1 MESMLTGKGIEIL
14 LVVAAV
20 ALVLYMLGIPGG
32 VIALVG
38 VGVWA
43 LTLVA
48 QGGHMEGNP
57 YKRMRYTSPPS
68 FVTVTQY
75 QKRREQEVKDQASTE
90 VTVFMFLLGL
100 EFMLVGLVAHL
111 LPWSIWSVL

>member
-1 MESMLTGKGIEIL
+1 MLTRKGVRVL
-14 LVVAAV
+14 LGVAFIAC
-20 ALVLYMLGIPGG
+20 LLYIIGIPGG

-57 YKRMRYTSPPS
+57 YKRMGYQRTMPS

-75 QKRREQEVKDQASTE
+75 QKRLAVEATDHGKTQ
-90 VTVFMFLLGL
+90 VTIFMF
-100 EFMLVGLVAHL
+100 LVGLVFILIGIMAHL

>member
-1 MESMLTGKGIEIL
+1 MLTRKGVKVL
-14 LVVAAV
+14 LGVAFIAY
-20 ALVLYMLGIPGG
+20 LLYILGIPGS
-32 VIALVG
+32 VIGLVG

-48 QGGHMEGNP
+48 QGGHVEGNP
-57 YKRMRYTSPPS
+57 YKRMRYTGLPS

-75 QKRREQEVKDQASTE
+75 QKRQAEESTDQGRTE
-90 VTVFMFLLGL
+90 VTIFMF
-100 EFMLVGLVAHL
+100 LVGLVFILVGLMAHL

>member
-1 MESMLTGKGIEIL
+1 MLTRKGIEVL

-75 QKRREQEVKDQASTE
+75 QKRQAEEAADHAKTE
-90 VTVFMFLLGL
+90 VTIFMFLLGL

-111 LPWSIWSVL
+111 LPWSIWGML

>member
-1 MESMLTGKGIEIL
+1 MLTRKGVEIL
-14 LVVAAV
+14 LGVAVVAF
-20 ALVLYMLGIPGG
+20 LLYIFGIPGG

-75 QKRREQEVKDQASTE
+75 QKRHGEEIKDQASTE

-100 EFMLVGLVAHL
+100 EFMLVGLLAHL
-111 LPWSIWSVL
+111 LPWSIWSVLG

>member
-1 MESMLTGKGIEIL
+1 MLTRKGVKIL
-14 LVVAAV
+14 LVVGVV
-20 ALVLYMLGIPGG
+20 ALLLYTLGVPGG
-32 VIALVG
+32 IIALVG

-75 QKRREQEVKDQASTE
+75 QKRHGEELKDQASTE
-90 VTVFMFLLGL
+90 ATVFMFLLGL

>member
-1 MESMLTGKGIEIL
+1 MLTRKGVEIL
-14 LVVAAV
+14 LGVAVVAI
-20 ALVLYMLGIPGG
+20 LLYIFGIPGG

-75 QKRREQEVKDQASTE
+75 QKRRGEEIKDQASTK

-100 EFMLVGLVAHL
+100 EFMLVGLLAHL
-111 LPWSIWSVL
+111 LPWSIWSVLG

>member
-1 MESMLTGKGIEIL
+1 MLTKKGIEVL

-75 QKRREQEVKDQASTE
+75 QKRQAEEATDHAKTE
-90 VTVFMFLLGL
+90 VTIFMFLVGL
-100 EFMLVGLVAHL
+100 EFMIVGLVAHL
-111 LPWSIWSVL
+111 LPWSIWGML